1 MGKFRAR
8 MGFYLYQCEVIIL
21 GILKERSTK
30 NLIKALKK
38 YEDSKSNANMEDL
51 KSFMSAL
58 CSEARTKVHIS
69 LYKVSRYQEYFSMRL
84 L

>member
-1 MGKFRAR
+1 MAYTSEFQAC

-30 NLIKALKK
+30 NLIEALKK
-38 YEDSKSNANMEDL
+38 YEDSKSNANIEDL

-58 CSEARTKVHIS
+58 CSEARTKAVIN
-69 LYKVSRYQEYFSMRL
+69 
-84 L
+84 